1 MDRLE
6 TAEILTVLKAAY
18 PQFYN
23 GLSVEDANG
32 IVDLWAEMFKDEP
45 AAVVALAV
53 KAMIASRTNTFPPN
67 IGEVKAQTLKMQMP
81 QEMTAAEAWALVY
94 RAISNSSYCAREE
107 YDRLPPAIQRLV
119 GSPNQL
125 REWGMMNSETVQSV
139 VASNFQRS
147 YTARVKSDREYMT
160 LPSDIKQ
167 MLSGVTQQFALGE
180 GTGGMNGC
188 NALASGTARSG
199 A

>member
-6 TAEILTVLKAAY
+6 TADILAVLKAAY

-23 GLSVEDANG
+23 GLGAKDANR

-45 AAVVALAV
+45 VAVVALAV
-53 KAMIASRTNTFPPN
+53 KAMIASRTSTFPPN
-67 IGEVKAQTLKMQMP
+67 IGEVKAQIIKMQMP

-94 RAISNSSYCAREE
+94 RAISNSGYCAREE
-107 YDRLPPAIQRLV
+107 YDRLLPAIQRLV

-147 YTARVKSDREYMT
+147 YTARVKSDREYMA

-167 MLSGVTQQFALGE
+167 MISGVAQQLALD
-180 GTGGMNGC
+180 GGDEDG
-188 NALASGTARSG
+188 G
-199 A
+199 

>member
-6 TAEILTVLKAAY
+6 TADILAVLKAAY

-23 GLSVEDANG
+23 GLGAKDANR

-45 AAVVALAV
+45 VTVVALAV
-53 KAMIASRTNTFPPN
+53 KAMIASRTSTFPPN
-67 IGEVKAQTLKMQMP
+67 IGEVKAQIAKMRTP
-81 QEMTAAEAWALVY
+81 RGMTAVEAWTLVY
-94 RAISNSSYCAREE
+94 RAISNSCYCAREE
-107 YDRLPPAIQRLV
+107 YDRLPPTIQRLV

-125 REWGMMNSETVQSV
+125 REWGMMDSETVQSV

-147 YTARVKSDREYMT
+147 YTVRVKSDREYMA

-167 MLSGVTQQFALGE
+167 MISGVAQQLALD
-180 GTGGMNGC
+180 GGDEDG
-188 NALASGTARSG
+188 G
-199 A
+199 

>member
-6 TAEILTVLKAAY
+6 TADILAVLKAAY

-23 GLSVEDANG
+23 GLSPKEANR

-45 AAVVALAV
+45 VMVVAVAV

-67 IGEVKAQTLKMQMP
+67 IGEVKAQIAKMRTP
-81 QEMTAAEAWALVY
+81 EEMTAAEAWTLVAT
-94 RAISNSSYCAREE
+94 AIRNGLYGAQEE
-107 YDRLPPAIQRLV
+107 FDRLPPSVKRLV
-119 GSPNQL
+119 GSAQQL
-125 REWGMMNSETVQSV
+125 REWAEMDADTVASV

-147 YTARVKSDREYMT
+147 YTARVKNDREYEA

-167 MLSGVTQQFALGE
+167 MISGVVQKFALGN
-180 GTGGMNGC
+180 GNKNGG
-188 NALASGTARSG
+188 
-199 A
+199 

>member
-6 TAEILTVLKAAY
+6 TADILAILKAAY

-23 GLSVEDANG
+23 GLSPKEANK

-45 AAVVALAV
+45 VMVVAVAV

-67 IGEVKAQTLKMQMP
+67 IGEVKEQITKMQTP

-94 RAISNSSYCAREE
+94 RAIVNCSYDDAKGQ
-107 YDRLPPAIQRLV
+107 YDRLPPTIRRLV
-119 GSPNQL
+119 GSPQQL
-125 REWGMMNSETVQSV
+125 RDWGMMNAETVQSV

-147 YTARVKSDREYMT
+147 YTVRVKSEREYMA

-167 MLSGVTQQFALGE
+167 MISGITQHLALDDGNE
-180 GTGGMNGC
+180 DGG
-188 NALASGTARSG
+188 
-199 A
+199 

>member
-6 TAEILTVLKAAY
+6 TADILAVLKAAY

-23 GLSVEDANG
+23 GLSPKEANK

-45 AAVVALAV
+45 VMVVAVAV

-67 IGEVKAQTLKMQMP
+67 IGEVKEQITKMRMP
-81 QEMTAAEAWALVY
+81 KEMTAAEAWTLVY
-94 RAISNSSYCAREE
+94 RAIANSGYNAKEE
-107 YDRLPPAIQRLV
+107 YDRLPPTIQRLV
-119 GSPNQL
+119 GSPQQL
-125 REWGMMNSETVQSV
+125 REWGMMNAETVQSV

-147 YTARVKSDREYMT
+147 YTVRIKSDREYMA

-167 MLSGVTQQFALGE
+167 MISGVAQQLVLD
-180 GTGGMNGC
+180 GGDEDG
-188 NALASGTARSG
+188 G
-199 A
+199 